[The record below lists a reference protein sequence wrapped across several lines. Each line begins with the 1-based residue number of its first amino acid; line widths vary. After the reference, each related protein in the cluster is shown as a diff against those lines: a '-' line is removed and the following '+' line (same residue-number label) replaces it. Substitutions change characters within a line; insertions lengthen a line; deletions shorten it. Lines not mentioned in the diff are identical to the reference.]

1 MPLNKVHDI
10 LDDAVT
16 KPYVDKA
23 HLTRIGLMLNT
34 VDKSKPIPMTEDD
47 RVKMLALPTIDNVL
61 SIQNARDIGP
71 FVLQFDGKR
80 DEAGRFVIAILVVP
94 MAEVPQ
100 IHCYPY
106 SNLNKENKMWP
117 YDKHFVISNVGDMK
131 NLMITPRDT
140 HPLAAGED
148 LDEAGMDHMSALAA
162 TVIKFLTAV
171 QQGSITLAKE
181 DKDYSK
187 LNRKRATSKKSPIKP
202 DYLLEWK

>member
-10 LDDAVT
+10 LDDALS

-34 VDKSKPIPMTEDD
+34 VDKSKPVPMTEAD
-47 RVKMLALPTIDNVL
+47 RVKLMSMPMIDNVL
-61 SIQNARDIGP
+61 SMQNARDIGP

-94 MAEVPQ
+94 MLEVDQ

-106 SNLNKENKMWP
+106 SNLNKESKMWP
-117 YDKHFVISNVGDMK
+117 YDKHFVISNVGDLAK
-131 NLMITPRDT
+131 LVITPRDT

-148 LDEAGMDHMSALAA
+148 LDETGMDHMSALAA
-162 TVIKFLTAV
+162 TVMKFLTAT
-171 QQGSITLAKE
+171 QQGSITLVKE

-187 LNRKRATSKKSPIKP
+187 LNKKRAESKKSPIKP